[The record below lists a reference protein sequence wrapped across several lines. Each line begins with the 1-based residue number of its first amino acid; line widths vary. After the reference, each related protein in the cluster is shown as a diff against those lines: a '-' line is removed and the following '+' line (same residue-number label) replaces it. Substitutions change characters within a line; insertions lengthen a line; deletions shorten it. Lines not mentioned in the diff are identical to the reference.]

1 MRIVRFL
8 KPFLLAAILPS
19 LAGAATQRFVVQLST
34 EPAARFASRS
44 FGESK
49 ASLIRPEVQKHRDR
63 ILAEQEAVAAR
74 IQDLGGR
81 IIERTDTAL
90 NSLIIELPGENAAK
104 LSAIPGIKSVH
115 PGRRYRPTLD
125 QASIVH
131 KFPQAYAQIG
141 GSSHAGAGIKIAM
154 IDTGIDITQPA
165 FSDAGFV
172 APAGFP
178 KTNAASDT
186 TYTNNKVIVA
196 RSYVSLL
203 DNPDPDLSA
212 SDESGHGTS
221 TSDIAAGEATV
232 TTSSTTLLGGAPG
245 AFLGSYKVFG
255 TPGINDAANDAA
267 ILKAIDDAVKD
278 GMDVINYSLGS
289 FPPIPASQSAVAQA
303 LNNAVAAGVIV
314 AAAAGNDGNG
324 DDPGFPISYVT
335 TDGNGFT
342 IPQLVSTEGAGGVI
356 EVGGSSNQRALGPR
370 LAVGSSQFLVDGED
384 ALNTD
389 NKNNNLVFSGVP
401 IVDVATLDKTGYACN
416 PLPANS
422 LKGVIALM
430 SFAGWD
436 PTTDNCNS
444 SQMMTNAQK
453 AGAVAGIIFDY
464 FYEDFYDIYNVGTL
478 YGEDYFGATSLPG
491 GFITLADGLA
501 LKAQLKASGNS
512 TATLDFNTYA
522 VPISSDRVA
531 FLSSRGPN
539 ADFEIKPDLVAVGE
553 DLYTATE
560 TINSGGDFYDPSGLL
575 YPANGTSGAT
585 PLVSGAAA
593 VIKAAR
599 PGLTALQYRSLII
612 NSAAKISDA
621 VYGGLARVMDAG
633 AGLLDVNAALNAEAT
648 VVPASLSFG
657 KGGGSTTQN
666 LTITNIG
673 TAADTFTITVT
684 PRDPG
689 FTPQISATS
698 LQIPPGGTGT
708 VQVTIP
714 GGGLTPGEY
723 EGAIHIQ
730 GVNTTTDT
738 HVMYWFG
745 VPSATPYLLTDMGS
759 DSSDARGQL
768 APAAMV
774 FRLTD
779 PAGLP
784 VANALSLV
792 KVTFAGVQNANTSVF
807 SSTGNGA
814 VGNVYALDSYS
825 PGTIAADVTLDTRRN
840 YYNVFTVTVGD
851 PNNGGLSLDL
861 YILGQ

>member
-1 MRIVRFL
+1 M
-8 KPFLLAAILPS
+8 LPL

-49 ASLIRPEVQKHRDR
+49 ASLTRPEVQQHRNR
-63 ILAEQEAVAAR
+63 IRSEQDAVAAR

-90 NSLIIELPGENAAK
+90 NSLIIELPAENATK
-104 LSAIPGIKSVH
+104 LAAIPGIKSVH
-115 PGRRYRPTLD
+115 AGRRYRPTLD
-125 QASIVH
+125 QANIVH
-131 KFPQAYAQIG
+131 KFPQAYAKIG
-141 GSSHAGAGIKIAM
+141 GSSNAGAGIKIAM

-165 FSDAGFV
+165 FSDTGFV

-186 TYTNNKVIVA
+186 MYTNNKVIVA

-203 DNPDPDLSA
+203 DNTDPDLGA

-221 TSDIAAGEATV
+221 TSDIAAGEAAV
-232 TTSSTTLLGGAPG
+232 TTASTINSSATLIGGAPG

-255 TPGINDAANDAA
+255 TPGYNDSANDAA

-324 DDPGFPISYVT
+324 DDPSFPISYVT
-335 TDGNGFT
+335 TDSYGYT
-342 IPQLVSTEGAGGVI
+342 IPQLISTEGAGGVI
-356 EVGGSSNQRALGPR
+356 EVGGSSNQRAFGPR
-370 LAVGSSQFLVDGED
+370 LAVGGSQFLVDGED
-384 ALNTD
+384 ASNTD
-389 NKNNNLVFSGVP
+389 NQNNNLVFSGVP
-401 IVDVATLDKTGYACN
+401 IVDVATIDKTGYACN
-416 PLPANS
+416 ALPANS
-422 LKGVIALM
+422 LKGAIALM

-436 PTTDNCNS
+436 PSTDNCNS
-444 SQMMTNAQK
+444 SQMMTNAQN

-464 FYEDFYDIYNVGTL
+464 FYEDFYDIYNLGIL
-478 YGEDYFGATSLPG
+478 YGEDYFGATGLPG
-491 GFITLADGLA
+491 GFITLTDGLA
-501 LKAQLKASGNS
+501 LKAQLKAAGSS

-553 DLYTATE
+553 DMFTATE
-560 TINSGGDFYDPSGLL
+560 TINTGGDFYDPSGFL

-585 PLVSGAAA
+585 PLVAGAAA

-599 PGLTALQYRSLII
+599 PGLTALQYRSLIV

-657 KGGGSTTQN
+657 KGSGSTTQN

-689 FTPQISATS
+689 FTPQVSSTS
-698 LQIPPGGTGT
+698 LQIAPGGTGT

-714 GGGLTPGEY
+714 GSGLTPGEY

-745 VPSATPYLLTDMGS
+745 VPSATPYLLTDMGT
-759 DSSDARGQL
+759 DPADARGQL
-768 APAAMV
+768 ATAAMV
-774 FRLTD
+774 FRVTD

-784 VANALSLV
+784 VPNVLSQV
-792 KVTFAGVQNANTSVF
+792 KVTFAGVENANTSAF
-807 SSTGNGA
+807 SATGNGS
-814 VGNVYALDSYS
+814 VGNVYAYDSYS

-840 YYNVFTVTVGD
+840 YFNVFTVTVGD

>member
-1 MRIVRFL
+1 MRTVRFL
-8 KPFLLAAILPS
+8 KPFLLAAILPL

-49 ASLIRPEVQKHRDR
+49 ASLTRPEVQIHRER
-63 ILAEQEAVAAR
+63 IRAEQDAVAAR

-81 IIERTDTAL
+81 IVERTDTAL
-90 NSLIIELPGENAAK
+90 NSLIIELPGANAAK
-104 LSAIPGIKSVH
+104 LSTIPGVKSVH
-115 PGRRYRPTLD
+115 PGRRYRTTLD
-125 QASIVH
+125 QANIVH

-141 GSSHAGAGIKIAM
+141 GPSKAGAGIKIAM

-165 FSDAGFV
+165 FADTGFA

-186 TYTNNKVIVA
+186 MYTNRKVIVA

-212 SDESGHGTS
+212 SDQSGHGTS
-221 TSDIAAGEATV
+221 TSSAAGGEATV
-232 TTSSTTLLGGAPG
+232 ASTATLIGGAPG

-255 TPGINDAANDAA
+255 TPGYNDSANDAA

-289 FPPIPASQSAVAQA
+289 FPPIPASQSAVAQS

-324 DDPGFPISYVT
+324 DDPGFPITYAT
-335 TDGNGFT
+335 TDANGYT

-356 EVGGSSNQRALGPR
+356 EVGASSNQRAFGPR
-370 LAVGSSQFLVDGED
+370 LAVGSSQFLVDSED
-384 ALNTD
+384 AFTTD
-389 NKNNNLVFSGVP
+389 IKNNNLVFSGLP
-401 IVDVATLDKTGYACN
+401 IIDVATIDSTGYACN

-422 LKGVIALM
+422 LKGAIALM

-436 PTTDNCNS
+436 PNTDNCNS
-444 SQMMTNAQK
+444 SQMMNNAQD
-453 AGAVAGIIFDY
+453 AGAVAGVIFDY
-464 FYEDFYDIYNVGTL
+464 FYEDFYDIANLGNL
-478 YGEDYFGATSLPG
+478 FGEDYFGATTLPG
-491 GFITLADGLA
+491 GFITLTDGLA
-501 LKAQLKASGNS
+501 LKAQLKAAGSS

-522 VPISSDRVA
+522 IPISSDRVA

-553 DLYTATE
+553 DLFTATE
-560 TINSGGDFYDPSGLL
+560 TINSGGDFYDPSGSL

-593 VIKAAR
+593 LIKAAR

-621 VYGGLARVMDAG
+621 VYGGPARVMDAG

-657 KGGGSTTQN
+657 KGGGSTTQS

-673 TAADTFTITVT
+673 TAADSFTITVT
-684 PRDPG
+684 PRAPG

-698 LQIPPGGTGT
+698 LQIPPGGSGT

-730 GVNTTTDT
+730 GVHTTTDT

-745 VPSATPYLLTDMGS
+745 IPSATPYLLTDMGS
-759 DSSDARGQL
+759 DPTDSRGQL
-768 APAAMV
+768 ATAALI

-784 VANALSLV
+784 ALNALSQV
-792 KVTFAGVQNANTSVF
+792 TVTFAGVENANTSVF
-807 SSTGNGA
+807 SSTGNGT
-814 VGNVYALDSYS
+814 VGNVYAYDSYS

-840 YYNVFTVTVGD
+840 YLNIFNVTVGD
-851 PNNGGLSLDL
+851 PNNGGLNLQLS
-861 YILGQ
+861 ILGQ